1 MWMPRLIAAIAA
13 LLFCLTTADTTQ
25 AARMQTQRPCVDEPD
40 PWCTSFGTSG
50 GVPVIRR
57 IRLNA
62 TTAGTAIITFH
73 GSVACINFMAV
84 KGSVQ
89 LVSQIVDNASTA
101 PSETEASG
109 LLHTATLPPD
119 GAASFNLASTRIFNA
134 PAAGVYDFYFKIR
147 RVALTPNPGPTT
159 CRVYNAAFTIE
170 FRP

>member
-1 MWMPRLIAAIAA
+1 MRRLIAIVAVLLCGLAA
-13 LLFCLTTADTTQ
+13 ADPAQ

-40 PWCTSFGTSG
+40 PWCVSFGTSG
-50 GVPVIRR
+50 AVPVIRR

-73 GSVACINFMAV
+73 GSVACINALGP

-89 LVSQIVDNASTA
+89 LVSQIVDDASATPA
-101 PSETEASG
+101 ETETSG

-119 GAASFNLASTRIFNA
+119 GTASFNLASTRIFHA
-134 PAAGVYDFYFKIR
+134 PAAGIYDFYFKIR
-147 RVALTPNPGPTT
+147 RVALNPSPAA